1 MVDLVKIANNI
12 SIKENFKTMLFSKE
26 LIDGGETVL
35 DNLKKSWANFN
46 FCKDNEWVRFGK
58 VFLDLQLLD
67 RKDEGLIAS
76 SYTLFCGANF
86 DKNKIPKELKHK
98 FEDPRFYREFFIL
111 VLTQQLNYNYFTGF
125 NFGEAN
131 YGTSSKDNEYLGEGV
146 EMGMM
151 FNDYFIIAGS
161 FFIEEYIQ

>member
-12 SIKENFKTMLFSKE
+12 SIKENFKTMLFSSE
-26 LIDGGETVL
+26 LIEGGETVL

-58 VFLDLQLLD
+58 VFLEIQLLD
-67 RKDEGLIAS
+67 RKDEGMIAS

-86 DKNKIPKELKHK
+86 DKSKIPKELKHK
-98 FEDPRFYREFFIL
+98 FNNNFFYRDFFIR
-111 VLTQQLNYNYFTGF
+111 VLTQQLNYNYYTGF
-125 NFGEAN
+125 NFDEVN
-131 YGTSSKDNEYLGEGV
+131 YATSSKDNEYLGEGS
-146 EMGMM
+146 ELGME
-151 FNDYFIIAGS
+151 FNDYFIIGGS